1 MREHFIDDVKIFV
14 KGGDGGNGCSSFR
27 REKGVP
33 RGGPDGGNGGQGGNI
48 ILNVSHSE
56 SDLLQ
61 FKFKAHFKAKRGTHG
76 QGSRKE
82 GRCAEDL
89 IINVPPGTIVYSAE
103 TSEPLAD
110 LTQEGQSFIAA
121 KGGRGGRGNTSFAN
135 AFRRVPNFS
144 EKGEVGEE
152 RWLRLVLKILADI
165 GIIGF
170 PNAGKS
176 SLLSKI
182 TAANPKIASYPFTTI
197 SPNLGVAQ
205 KNGGMV
211 VLADVP
217 GLIEGAHDGLG
228 LGLLFLKHIE
238 RTRILLHLIDASSPK
253 FQSSPLEYYSLIKN
267 ELTLYNE
274 SLAQRPEIT
283 VFNKTDM
290 VEDTE
295 LLKNIAKEFKQNGIK
310 PLFISCKTGEG
321 LEELLN
327 KIFELSETTPYIE
340 EIVEIKELTEIPKID
355 FTVKKVS
362 DYFVVEGKM
371 IEKLVNMMD
380 LDNHEAVTYLQ
391 KRLKRLGVQDRL
403 LSAGAVEGN
412 IVVIGENEFDFSPDI

>member
-1 MREHFIDDVKIFV
+1 MRERFIDDVKIFV
-14 KGGDGGNGCSSFR
+14 QGGVGGSGCSSFR

-33 RGGPDGGNGGQGGNI
+33 RGGPDGGNGGQGGSV
-48 ILNVSHSE
+48 ILKVSPD

-61 FKFKAHFKAKRGTHG
+61 FKFKAHFMAKRGAHG

-110 LTQEGQSFIAA
+110 LTHEGQSFVAA
-121 KGGRGGRGNTSFAN
+121 RGGRGGRGNASFAS
-135 AFRRVPNFS
+135 ALRRVPNFS
-144 EKGEVGEE
+144 EKGEAGEE
-152 RWLRLVLKILADI
+152 RWLRLVLKILADV

-182 TAANPKIASYPFTTI
+182 TAANPKIAPYPFTTI

-211 VLADVP
+211 ILADVP
-217 GLIEGAHDGLG
+217 GLIEGAHGGLG

-238 RTRILLHLIDASSPK
+238 RTRILLHMIDASSRQ
-253 FQSSPLEYYSLIKN
+253 FQESPLEYYNLIKN
-267 ELTLYNE
+267 ELMLYNDT
-274 SLAQRPEIT
+274 LAQRPEIT
-283 VFNKTDM
+283 VFNKIDM
-290 VEDTE
+290 LEDKE
-295 LLKNIAKEFKQNGIK
+295 ILKDIAQQFSEKGIN
-310 PLFISCKTGEG
+310 PFFISCETGEG
-321 LEELLN
+321 IEELLD
-327 KIFELSETTPYIE
+327 KIFELSETAPYVDE
-340 EIVEIKELTEIPKID
+340 VVEIKENSEMPNID

-380 LDNHEAVTYLQ
+380 LDNHEAVRYLQ
-391 KRLKRLGVQDRL
+391 NRLKRIGVQDRL
-403 LSAGAVEGN
+403 VAAGAVEGN
-412 IVVIGENEFDFSPDI
+412 IVVIGENEFDFSPEI